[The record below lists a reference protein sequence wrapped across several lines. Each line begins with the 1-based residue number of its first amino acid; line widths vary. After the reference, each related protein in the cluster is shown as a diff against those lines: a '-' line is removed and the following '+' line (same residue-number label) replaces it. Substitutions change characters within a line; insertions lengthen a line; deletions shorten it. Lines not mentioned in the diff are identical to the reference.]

1 MAQISF
7 SGKRELRWLQEGETL
22 ITFIEADVAIA
33 DVLWDQWL
41 AAVVAPPGQKR
52 LLASWGDIQPTKD
65 QWRRATRMIRDAKTK
80 VAVVTESRATSA
92 LAKAASWAGADMQ
105 AFRWEQLYEASM
117 FLNLDSARRMAV
129 RTAVMGLRDC
139 FGPVDEAA
147 PRPAAS
153 PSAARPATSASP
165 AARPSVGAS
174 AVTRPP
180 AGASPVARPSAGASS
195 VARPSTASPV
205 ARPASARPPASAS
218 AVARPPAGASSVAR
232 PVATPRPTASPSA
245 PSSRPAAS
253 APIRPTAAPGASSRT
268 PMADAAS
275 KNLAQV
281 RQTSEEIQAKL
292 AEIQARL
299 RNRKRG

>member
-33 DVLWDQWL
+33 DALWDQWL

-92 LAKAASWAGADMQ
+92 LAKAASWAGANMQ
-105 AFRWEQLYEASM
+105 AFRWEQLYEANE
-117 FLNLDSARRMAV
+117 FLKIEVARRMAV
-129 RTAVMGLRDC
+129 RTAVTGLRDC
-139 FGPVDEAA
+139 FGAIDDAA

-153 PSAARPATSASP
+153 SARPPTSASP
-165 AARPSVGAS
+165 VA
-174 AVTRPP
+174 RPP
-180 AGASPVARPSAGASS
+180 AGASPVARPPAGA
-195 VARPSTASPV
+195 RP
-205 ARPASARPPASAS
+205 PAVARPPASAS
-218 AVARPPAGASSVAR
+218 PVARPPASASPAARPPAGASSIAR
-232 PVATPRPTASPSA
+232 PVAIARPTAIPSA

-253 APIRPTAAPGASSRT
+253 APIRPTATPGAPSRT

-299 RNRKRG
+299 RNRTRG